1 MQLAGTGTGVK
12 DGKAVHSVQLTDHA
26 VAPEGERL
34 RRILPGMVARGLGI
48 DDLCLYLG
56 LARTALLR
64 LVVDLDLPTPHDRPV
79 RKPGGRNPWSFADT
93 ALFIVL
99 WMADWHVESL
109 GERFRRSKGSIW
121 SKARRLGLP
130 RRDRKLV
137 FRPLRPRG
145 HLSGHTDCESVED
158 APDIGEGCTRPQHAA
173 PAAPAYAVHTAPAET
188 APATASAAALGS
200 AFLPGTSI
208 EIVPAV
214 GKGVPTSGASLGLPY
229 PAPTDM
235 DLFGSIPVGLPPGR
249 KPRRK
254 QVEWTRERDREL
266 ARRWWARQHYKAIAR
281 DMDLT
286 PSAVQ
291 SRAGRLELPTLRDLP
306 DLFLLRR
313 EELVDHFD
321 PSVVN
326 AHIAAAGYMERK
338 CVTFAESGKVF
349 WFWARRCG
357 NRSSEESRRLAKRR
371 TAWFRPLPPP
381 VRPCLAPLHAC

>member
-1 MQLAGTGTGVK
+1 MSQLS
-12 DGKAVHSVQLTDHA
+12 AVVRASPNSQFQAEAIREVPPVEHL
-26 VAPEGERL
+26 P
-34 RRILPGMVARGLGI
+34 RRVLPSMVAHGLGLEA
-48 DDLCLYLG
+48 LCLYLSLG
-56 LARTALLR
+56 RAALLQ
-64 LVVDLDLPTPHDRPV
+64 LIVDLDLPTPHDRPL
-79 RKPGGRNPWSFADT
+79 RKLGGRNPWSFADT
-93 ALFIVL
+93 ALFVVL
-99 WMADWHVESL
+99 WMACWHVESL
-109 GERFRRSKGSIW
+109 GERFGRSKGSIW

-137 FRPLRPRG
+137 FRPPRPRG
-145 HLSGHTDCESVED
+145 HLVGHTDCKNVED
-158 APDIGEGCTRPQHAA
+158 APATGAGCTRPQHAT
-173 PAAPAYAVHTAPAET
+173 PAAAVCAVHAATAET
-188 APATASAAALGS
+188 PPAAGPDVALGGS
-200 AFLPGTSI
+200 FLPGTSI
-208 EIVPAV
+208 EIVPEV
-214 GKGVPTSGASLGLPY
+214 GKGVPTSDASLAPPY
-229 PAPTDM
+229 PTPTGM
-235 DLFGSIPVGLPPGR
+235 DLFGPMPVGLPPGR

-281 DMDLT
+281 DMGLT

-326 AHIAAAGYMERK
+326 AHIAAADYVERK
-338 CVTFAESGKVF
+338 CATFAEGGKVF

-381 VRPCLAPLHAC
+381 VRPCLAPLHAG